1 LKLLSA
7 IISAYNCK
15 LFLHKCFQNLTNQS
29 LFKRNQLE
37 IIVFG
42 CAFTEEEENIIE
54 EFKHKYPE
62 TLYVKSNKRELLYH
76 AWNQGIKLASGQYIT
91 NANTDDRHHF
101 ECIERLVN
109 KLEEQPDCDVA
120 YGNLYKSTMVNE
132 TFDDN
137 DQSSPCYS
145 QKFFP
150 GSLLLHDFIGAQP
163 VWRKSLHGKIG
174 MFDESYEVVGDY
186 EFFLRAASNGCKFG
200 YVPEAEGLMLWHK
213 NALSTKDS
221 KAHSEKRKLFN
232 KYRTPEN
239 LNRIYEDSCSVN
251 QNVEEEAHLDL
262 GIRALCFYPQFN
274 SGNPSF
280 DFEFAKKCFSYSKT
294 NPAFLH
300 NLTTLNQLLSAENLV
315 SHNDENQFSNF
326 FFYGSGEQ
334 FPPEYL
340 LKDTQ
345 PSYLELNGLRKVEGR
360 QYHTFSFSLG
370 KFVTLFLGHLP
381 VNDLNRC
388 DTIYICGLNQ
398 RGILAGHWLGVKT
411 SADIVYLDQNA
422 KELSFPRTKVQT
434 FGEGINGVGK
444 FAFILAMSSHHWDA
458 VESLIF
464 ESCPNA
470 SIYKLDHI

>member
-1 LKLLSA
+1 MA
-7 IISAYNCK
+7 NQT
-15 LFLHKCFQNLTNQS
+15 LFQ
-29 LFKRNQLE
+29 RGELE
-37 IIVFG
+37 IVVIDSGSSENEAKIVLTFQK
-42 CAFTEEEENIIE
+42 IHPHI
-54 EFKHKYPE
+54 KYFRTKGHE
-62 TLYVKSNKRELLYH
+62 TLYNS
-76 AWNQGIKLASGQYIT
+76 WNRGIRIAKGKYIT
-91 NANTDDRHHF
+91 NANTDDRH
-101 ECIERLVN
+101 EANCLEILVN
-109 KLEEQPDCDVA
+109 HLDNTPEIDLA
-120 YGNLYKSTMVNE
+120 YGRLFKTTNPNECYRENDKS
-132 TFDDN
+132 F
-137 DQSSPCYS
+137 PCTS

-150 GSLLLHDFIGAQP
+150 GSLLLHDYSGAQP
-163 VWRKSLHGKIG
+163 VWRKSIHDKVGL
-174 MFDESYEVVGDY
+174 FDENYEVVGDY
-186 EFFLRAASNGCKFG
+186 EFVLRAVSRGCKFG
-200 YVPEAEGLMLWHK
+200 YVPEAQGLMLWHK

-239 LNRIYEDSCSVN
+239 LNRIYKDSCSVN

-280 DFEFAKKCFSYSKT
+280 DFEFAKKCFSFSKT

-300 NLTTLNQLLSAENLV
+300 NLTTLNQLFSAENLV
-315 SHNDENQFSNF
+315 SHNDANQFSNF

-340 LKDTQ
+340 LKDTH

-370 KFVTLFLGHLP
+370 KFVNLFLGHLP

-398 RGILAGHWLGVKT
+398 RGIVAGHWLGVKT

-422 KELSFPRTKVQT
+422 RELSFPRTKVQT

-444 FAFILAMSSHHWDA
+444 SAFVLAMSSHHWDA
-458 VESLIF
+458 LESLIF

-470 SIYKLDHI
+470 FIYKLDHI